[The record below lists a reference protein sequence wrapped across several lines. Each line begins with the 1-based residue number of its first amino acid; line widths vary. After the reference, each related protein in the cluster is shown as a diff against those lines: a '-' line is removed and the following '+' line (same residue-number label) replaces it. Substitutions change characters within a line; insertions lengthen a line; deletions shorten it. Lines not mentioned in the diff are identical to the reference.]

1 MHHELIIHASK
12 VYHKVSMR
20 SKQEVCQQEQWLLDQ
35 HEHSILFFW
44 QDFRI
49 TPLLGHSP
57 PCLLLLKVAN
67 GLRKIPMEYLLSSAI
82 R

>member
-1 MHHELIIHASK
+1 MHHGLIIHASK
-12 VYHKVSMR
+12 VCHKVSLR

-44 QDFRI
+44 QDFRS

-57 PCLLLLKVAN
+57 PRLLLKVAN
-67 GLRKIPMEYLLSSAI
+67 GLRKIPMELFVISAI